1 MQPSYHRGTLPFGD
15 FLMPKVRL
23 FEETGEA
30 QKTWSLPCRLENIGS
45 QNRLKSR
52 LSLNAKKRINRLYLA
67 TDPWLR
73 WVFLSSS
80 KSTKLYYP
88 REYSARWNT
97 TITTPSNFTANYRI
111 VTRGL
116 GIPGGFFIIKAH
128 DYEPTWITMNYDETL
143 SQKGLHWSLAVLWQ
157 ERFFVH
163 VYKCLCKASLLAPS
177 RTAA

>member
-23 FEETGEA
+23 FEETGGA

-116 GIPGGFFIIKAH
+116 GIPGGFFIHQSAWLWPH
-128 DYEPTWITMNYDETL
+128 LNYNELWRNVVT
-143 SQKGLHWSLAVLWQ
+143 KGLTLITCSFMTRTLLCS
-157 ERFFVH
+157 
-163 VYKCLCKASLLAPS
+163 CL
-177 RTAA
+177 